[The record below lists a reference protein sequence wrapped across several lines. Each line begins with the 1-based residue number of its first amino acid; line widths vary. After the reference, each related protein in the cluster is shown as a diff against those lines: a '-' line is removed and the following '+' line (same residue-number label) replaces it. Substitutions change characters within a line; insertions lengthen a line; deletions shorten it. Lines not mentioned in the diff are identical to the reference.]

1 MIKKLT
7 EKVMRNWKAKLASL
21 HIACFF
27 YINLQN
33 SKILIKT
40 INVPVEYPK
49 LSGNLSYA
57 KNPEKTIPVRVEGL
71 KDVVNYYSQF
81 MKAVIEA
88 EDVQYGVTEVPIKK
102 IVGVPNGVKVTKLKK
117 TVPVEIESRGL
128 KVVPIEVVFEGN
140 PPPNF
145 EKLTQ
150 ILSPSRVTISG
161 KPQELEKITKITL
174 PEINLNDRREPFAK
188 TIKIPDLPKGLSL
201 LGSKDVT
208 VNVNIIPL
216 SYKTGEQT
224 AAGIP
229 IVCTGL
235 DAKLEAEFSEEQ
247 IAIRYFSLKPIRSA
261 QILTG
266 IVAQVPC
273 NYIYDPVKKKIIP
286 ELQPQI
292 AKVRVVKNKDLKNI
306 EILQTNPEK
315 IEIRYRLKDGADTPG
330 LDGSD
335 PGDEGTGIEN
345 PNLWNSEEKS

>member
-1 MIKKLT
+1 MIRKLSY
-7 EKVMRNWKAKLASL
+7 KLSRNWKAKVISFIVAG
-21 HIACFF
+21 IF

-40 INVPVEYPK
+40 INVPVDYPK
-49 LSGNLSYA
+49 LTGNLNYA
-57 KNPEKTIPVRVEGL
+57 KNPEKTVPIRVEGM

-81 MKAVIEA
+81 MKAVIDA
-88 EDVQYGVTEVPIKK
+88 EDVQLGVTEVPIKK
-102 IVGVPNGVKVTKLKK
+102 IVGVPSGVKVTRLKK

-128 KVVPIEVVFEGN
+128 KIIPLEVVFEGA
-140 PPPNF
+140 PPANF

-150 ILSPSRVTISG
+150 IVSPPKVTISG
-161 KPQELEKITKITL
+161 KPQDLEKISKIIL
-174 PEINLNDRREPFAK
+174 PEISLSDKREPFAR
-188 TIKIPDLPKGLSL
+188 TLKIPDLPKGVNV

-224 AAGIP
+224 ASGIP

-235 DAKLEAEFSEEQ
+235 DPKLEAELSEEQ
-247 IAIRYFSLKPIRSA
+247 VAIRYFSLKPIRSA

-273 NYIYDPVKKKIIP
+273 NYIYDPIKNKIIP

-292 AKVRVVKNKDLKNI
+292 AKVRIIKGKDLKGI
-306 EILQTNPEK
+306 EILQNTPEK
-315 IEIRYRLKDGADTPG
+315 IEIRYKVKEQIPDADP
-330 LDGSD
+330 SIE
-335 PGDEGTGIEN
+335 EGTGLENIEPEESN
-345 PNLWNSEEKS
+345 PS

>member
-1 MIKKLT
+1 MAKRIF
-7 EKVMRNWKAKLASL
+7 EKIFRNWKAKLASL
-21 HIACFF
+21 LIASFF

-40 INVPVEYPK
+40 INVPIEYPK
-49 LSGNLSYA
+49 LSGNLTYA
-57 KNPEKTIPVRVEGL
+57 KNPEKTVPVRVEGL

-81 MKAVIEA
+81 MKAIIDA

-102 IVGVPNGVKVTKLKK
+102 IAGVPSGVKVTKLKK
-117 TVPVEIESRGL
+117 TVPIEIESRGL
-128 KVVPIEVVFEGN
+128 KVVPLEVTFEGA

-150 ILSPSRVTISG
+150 ILSPARVTISG
-161 KPQELEKITKITL
+161 KPQDLEKISKITL
-174 PEINLNDRREPFAK
+174 PEISLNERRDPFAK
-188 TIKIPDLPKGLSL
+188 TVRIPDLAKGVNV
-201 LGSKDVT
+201 LGSRDVT

-235 DAKLEAEFSEEQ
+235 DPRLEAEFSEEQ
-247 IAIRYFSLKPIRSA
+247 IAIRYFSTKPIRSA

-266 IVAQVPC
+266 LVAQVPC
-273 NYIYDPVKKKIIP
+273 NYIYDPIKHKIIP

-292 AKVRVVKNKDLKNI
+292 AKVRVVKNKDLKGI
-306 EILQTNPEK
+306 EILQINPEK
-315 IEIRYRLKDGADTPG
+315 IEIRYRIKENTYMPGQDGN
-330 LDGSD
+330 D
-335 PGDEGTGIEN
+335 PGEEGTRLDDPII
-345 PNLWNSEEKS
+345 WKSGDKS

>member
-1 MIKKLT
+1 MIRKILFKAS
-7 EKVMRNWKAKLASL
+7 RNWKAKLISL
-21 HIACFF
+21 FVAVFF

-40 INVPVEYPK
+40 ISVPVEYPK
-49 LSGNLSYA
+49 LTGNLSYN

-81 MKAVIEA
+81 MKAVVDP
-88 EDVQYGVTEVPIKK
+88 EDVQIGVTEVPIKK
-102 IVGVPNGVKVTKLKK
+102 IVGVPSGVKVTKLKK

-128 KVVPIEVVFEGN
+128 KVVPIEPSFEGN
-140 PPPNF
+140 PPANF

-150 ILSPSRVTISG
+150 ILSPAKITVSG
-161 KPQELEKITKITL
+161 KPYELEKITKIVL
-174 PEINLNDRREPFAK
+174 PEISLTDKREPFAK
-188 TIKIPDLPKGLSL
+188 TVRIPDLPKGISV
-201 LGSKDVT
+201 LGSRDVT

-229 IVCTGL
+229 IVCSGL
-235 DAKLEAEFSEEQ
+235 DGRLEAELSEEQ
-247 IAIRYFSLKPIRSA
+247 AAIRYFSVKPIRSA

-273 NYIYDPVKKKIIP
+273 NYIYDPVKNKIIP

-292 AKVRVVKNKDLKNI
+292 AKVRIIKNKDLKGI
-306 EILQTNPEK
+306 EVLQINPEK
-315 IEIRYRLKDGADTPG
+315 IEIRYKVKEGTPSPG
-330 LDGSD
+330 ENVD
-335 PGDEGTGIEN
+335 PGEEGSGLEEWSTN
-345 PNLWNSEEKS
+345 PSS